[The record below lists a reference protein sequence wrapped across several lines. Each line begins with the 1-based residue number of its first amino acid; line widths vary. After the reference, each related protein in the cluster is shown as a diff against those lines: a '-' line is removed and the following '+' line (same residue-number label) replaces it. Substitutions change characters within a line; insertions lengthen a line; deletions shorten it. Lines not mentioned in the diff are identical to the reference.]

1 MVPGSPDSHLPAP
14 ASRLP
19 LRGLVFGF
27 LTVLCWASAFP
38 AIRIA
43 VRGYSPVEIAFLRA
57 LAATL
62 VLGSIGLAQ
71 GMALP
76 RFRDLPAFAALG
88 LIGHSLYTAVLSQ
101 GQTRVP
107 AAMASFLVA
116 SAPVWMVLIGRLT
129 GSPRIPRQALVG
141 MTLSL
146 FGVLLIT
153 IGRMGSLTLN
163 VSALIVVGAAILQA
177 IYSLGQR
184 PLFARYSGL
193 EIVTFSVFFALI
205 CFLPFGWSAF
215 VRSAQVPP
223 SQLVSAVFLGIVPTS
238 LGYWAWA
245 ETNRHLPVEVA
256 GAFLY
261 LVPAVVL
268 ILAWLILGERLA
280 FSSLI
285 GGILVVAGVVL
296 VQRRQSPVPQHSS
309 RTTSDPTR

>member
-1 MVPGSPDSHLPAP
+1 MAPDSPDSHLHAL
-14 ASRLP
+14 ASRLS
-19 LRGLVFGF
+19 LRGLVLGF

-43 VRGYSPVEIAFLRA
+43 VRGYTPVEIAFLRA

-62 VLGSIGLAQ
+62 VLGSIGFAQ

-129 GSPRIPRQALVG
+129 GAARIPRQALVG

-146 FGVLLIT
+146 FGVLLIA
-153 IGRMGSLTLN
+153 IGRMGTFKLN
-163 VSALIVVGAAILQA
+163 ASALIVVSAAILQA

-193 EIVTFSVFFALI
+193 QIVTYSVFFALI

-223 SQLVSAVFLGIVPTS
+223 SQLLSAVFLGVVPTS

-268 ILAWLILGERLA
+268 ILAWLLLGERLA
-280 FSSLI
+280 FSSLA
-285 GGILVVAGVVL
+285 GGILVVTGVVL
-296 VQRRQSPVPQHSS
+296 VQRRRSPVPQLS
-309 RTTSDPTR
+309 RRSTPAPTR

>member
-1 MVPGSPDSHLPAP
+1 MPPDSPDTHLPRV

-19 LRGLVFGF
+19 LRGFVLGS
-27 LTVLCWASAFP
+27 LTILCWASAFP

-43 VRGYSPVEIAFLRA
+43 VRGFTPVEIAFLRA
-57 LAATL
+57 LSATL
-62 VLGSIGLAQ
+62 VLGSIGFAQ
-71 GMALP
+71 KMPIP
-76 RFRDLPAFAALG
+76 RLRDLPAFAALG

-101 GQTRVP
+101 GQARVP

-129 GSPRIPRQALVG
+129 GSVRIPRQAFIG

-146 FGVLLIT
+146 FGVFLIA
-153 IGRMGSLTLN
+153 IGRMGSLKIN
-163 VSALIVVGAAILQA
+163 ASALIVVVAAILQA

-184 PLFARYSGL
+184 PLFVRYSGL
-193 EIVTFSVFFALI
+193 QIVTFSAFFAFI
-205 CFLPFGWSAF
+205 CFLPFGWGAI
-215 VRSAQVPP
+215 VRSTQVPP
-223 SQLVSAVFLGIVPTS
+223 SQFLSAVFLGVVPTS

-245 ETNRHLPVEVA
+245 ETNRHLSVDVA

-285 GGILVVAGVVL
+285 GGILVIAGVVL
-296 VQRRQSPVPQHSS
+296 VQRRRFPIPQLSH
-309 RTTSDPTR
+309 RPTPDPTR

>member
-1 MVPGSPDSHLPAP
+1 MPDAPAAHLPAP
-14 ASRLP
+14 TSPLS
-19 LRGLVFGF
+19 LRGLVLGS

-43 VRGYSPVEIAFLRA
+43 VRGYTPVEIAFLRA
-57 LAATL
+57 LSATL
-62 VLGSIGLAQ
+62 VLGSIGFAQ
-71 GMALP
+71 GMSLP
-76 RFRDLPAFAALG
+76 RLRDLPAFAALG

-101 GQTRVP
+101 GQARVP

-129 GSPRIPRQALVG
+129 GSAKLPRQALAG

-146 FGVLLIT
+146 FGVLLIA
-153 IGRMGSLTLN
+153 IGRMGALTVN
-163 VSALIVVGAAILQA
+163 ASALIVVGAAILQA

-193 EIVTFSVFFALI
+193 EIVTFSAFFALV

-223 SQLVSAVFLGIVPTS
+223 SLLLSAVFLGIVPTS

-245 ETNRHLPVEVA
+245 ETNRHLPVDVA

-268 ILAWLILGERLA
+268 ILAWLILGEKLA
-280 FSSLI
+280 CSSLV
-285 GGILVVAGVVL
+285 GGVLVVAGVIL
-296 VQRRQSPVPQHSS
+296 VQRRRSLPSGRSS
-309 RTTSDPTR
+309 KSTPGLTR

>member
-1 MVPGSPDSHLPAP
+1 MANSPDTHLPTT

-19 LRGLVFGF
+19 LRGLVLGS

-43 VRGYSPVEIAFLRA
+43 VRGFPPVEIAFLRA
-57 LAATL
+57 FSATL
-62 VLGSIGLAQ
+62 VLGGLGFAQ

-76 RFRDLPAFAALG
+76 RLRDLPAFAGLG

-101 GQTRVP
+101 GQVRVP

-129 GSPRIPRQALVG
+129 GSARIPRQALIG

-146 FGVLLIT
+146 FGVLLIA
-153 IGRMGSLTLN
+153 IGRMGSLKIN
-163 VSALIVVGAAILQA
+163 ASALIVVAAAILQA

-184 PLFARYSGL
+184 PLFVRYSGL
-193 EIVTFSVFFALI
+193 QIVTYSVFFAFV
-205 CFLPFGWSAF
+205 CFLPFGWSVF
-215 VRSAQVPP
+215 IRSTQVPP
-223 SQLVSAVFLGIVPTS
+223 AQLLSAVFLGIVPTS

-245 ETNRHLPVEVA
+245 ETNRYLPVDVA

-268 ILAWLILGERLA
+268 VLAWLILGERLA
-280 FSSLI
+280 FSSLV

-296 VQRRQSPVPQHSS
+296 VQRRRSSPPGLST
-309 RTTSDPTR
+309 RPTPDPTR

>member
-1 MVPGSPDSHLPAP
+1 MADSPHAHLPTV

-19 LRGLVFGF
+19 LRGLVLGS

-43 VRGYSPVEIAFLRA
+43 VRGFTPVEIAFLRA
-57 LAATL
+57 LSATL
-62 VLGSIGLAQ
+62 VLGSIGFAQ
-71 GMALP
+71 KMPLP
-76 RFRDLPAFAALG
+76 RLRDLPAFAALG

-101 GQTRVP
+101 GQARVP

-129 GSPRIPRQALVG
+129 GSARIPRQALVG

-146 FGVLLIT
+146 FGVLLIA
-153 IGRMGSLTLN
+153 IGRMGTFQLN
-163 VSALIVVGAAILQA
+163 ASALIVVSAAILQA

-193 EIVTFSVFFALI
+193 QIVTFSAFFALI

-215 VRSAQVPP
+215 IRSTQVPL
-223 SQLVSAVFLGIVPTS
+223 SQFLSAVFLGVVPTS

-245 ETNRHLPVEVA
+245 ETNRHLPVDVA

-296 VQRRQSPVPQHSS
+296 VQRRRSPLPRLSS
-309 RTTSDPTR
+309 RTTPGPTR